1 VREFKLLISIKETLL
16 SAKTLRKNESCIRR
30 KRTSLHYPQRTR
42 KEKESQGSR
51 STQSKSI

>member
-16 SAKTLRKNESCIRR
+16 SAKTLSKNESCIRR